1 MLKRLKERIASWF
14 RVQRRMYSI
23 YCELGY
29 VPWRKPA
36 RPKTR
41 KKKDGTYLGGRE
53 LIPFM
58 NDDAKRTFS
67 HLLLRPGYMM
77 RDYILRGQHTAGAEY
92 CLAGEYVVAAEN
104 EVHARHTRLQDADG
118 SVPVI
123 FGVFDHH
130 RAVTALRDPL

>member
-58 NDDAKRTFS
+58 NDYAKRSFIYKGIEVPRQVALALKERRALYYAKS
-67 HLLLRPGYMM
+67 HELRYPFHREVEQLLPIVLGVLEQVGG
-77 RDYILRGQHTAGAEY
+77 DDEAE
-92 CLAGEYVVAAEN
+92 
-104 EVHARHTRLQDADG
+104 D
-118 SVPVI
+118 
-123 FGVFDHH
+123 
-130 RAVTALRDPL
+130 